1 MRLFCKIV
9 AASVFER
16 TANRKCVFEVFASDH
31 NAVMSHKASGCVA
44 DCRGNVFHESV
55 RTGKCRFCARNL
67 FAQNVLIFSGTGI
80 ALPIAARIQP

>member
-44 DCRGNVFHESV
+44 DCRGNVFTSPFV
-55 RTGKCRFCARNL
+55 PGSAA
-67 FAQNVLIFSGTGI
+67 FAHGI
-80 ALPIAARIQP
+80 SLPKTS